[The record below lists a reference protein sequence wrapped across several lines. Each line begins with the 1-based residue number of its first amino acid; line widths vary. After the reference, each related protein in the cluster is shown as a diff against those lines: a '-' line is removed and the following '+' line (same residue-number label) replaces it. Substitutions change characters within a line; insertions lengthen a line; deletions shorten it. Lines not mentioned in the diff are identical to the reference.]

1 MTLVNICTKIRQG
14 DKMLRAS
21 EAAIDLLIEVQK
33 ECEELYMSSPDPE
46 LVLLSAGHR
55 GQDAESKTPPPP

>member
-1 MTLVNICTKIRQG
+1 
-14 DKMLRAS
+14 MLRAS

-55 GQDAESKTPPPP
+55 GQDAESETPPPP